1 MGADFALV
9 IPENRKNDK
18 KVIDDY
24 YSFVLSKE
32 KKFRPDIPKEKLPTN
47 FNHKYNLDWLK
58 EKGYILILERI
69 YSDISSVLDWQ
80 RIYELFGGLY
90 ESDKTIIY
98 GDKIKELIRLLRE
111 AEDKLV
117 KSQKKGDLDWTDWE
131 GTMETQVIALC
142 EFALENNFG
151 IRLSE

>member
-1 MGADFALV
+1 MGVDIGLV
-9 IPENRKNDK
+9 VPENRKKDR

-24 YSFVLSKE
+24 YSFVFYKE
-32 KKFRPDIPKEKLPTN
+32 KKLRPEILKENSFINASYRNDLVW
-47 FNHKYNLDWLK
+47 FE
-58 EKGYILILERI
+58 EKGYILILERVV
-69 YSDISSVLDWQ
+69 SDISSVLDWQ
-80 RIYELFGGLY
+80 CVYELFGGLY
-90 ESDKTIIY
+90 ESDKTIIH

-111 AEDKLV
+111 AEDNLI
-117 KSQKKGDLDWTDWE
+117 KSQKKGDPDWTDWE